1 VSSLPLPE
9 KAEITEITEIV
20 AAATT
25 TITAAAAYQ

>member
-25 TITAAAAYQ
+25 ITAAAAYQ